1 MLLVKG
7 RREGSLIAPHPAPYG
22 RKAVLPMRRIIV
34 LVTTMALTV
43 LVASGVA
50 LAVNK
55 IGTNDPDTLR
65 GTNGADNLL
74 GNGANDVLYA
84 LAGRDNLLGG
94 EGKDWLMGGNKR
106 RPFGA
111 EGDKNMVGGAGNDG
125 VLGGIGS
132 DNTLGGSGNDF
143 LNGDIGSDRA
153 VGGEGRDLIEGSTGS
168 DGLLGQGGGDWL
180 VDGNFYDA
188 SKDDVLSGG
197 EGDDILFAYH
207 VPAVRDIVSCGS
219 GFDRLMADR
228 KDVVAPDCEKVLLV
242 HGSRAEVMK
251 QDEAFLESLP
261 PAERR
266 FFDCQNHCQNFFEE
280 QLAPF
285 PGE

>member
-1 MLLVKG
+1 
-7 RREGSLIAPHPAPYG
+7 
-22 RKAVLPMRRIIV
+22 MRRII
-34 LVTTMALTV
+34 LLISTMALTV

-84 LAGRDNLLGG
+84 LGGRDNLLGG
-94 EGKDWLMGGNKR
+94 EGKDWLLGGNER

-111 EGDKNMVGGAGNDG
+111 EGDKNMVGGPGNDG
-125 VLGGIGS
+125 LLGGIGS

-153 VGGEGRDLIEGSTGS
+153 VGGQGRDLIEGWTGS
-168 DGLLGQGGGDWL
+168 DRMLGQGGGDL
-180 VDGNFYDA
+180 LIDGAIDES
-188 SKDDVLSGG
+188 SKHDVLSGG
-197 EGDDILFAYH
+197 EGDDIFLAEN
-207 VPAVRDIVSCGS
+207 VPAVKDIVWCGS
-219 GFDRLMADR
+219 GFDRVVADS
-228 KDVVAPDCEKVLLV
+228 KDVVADDCEKVRLV
-242 HGSRAEVMK
+242 HGSRAEVLK
-251 QDEAFLESLP
+251 QEEAFLESLP
-261 PAERR
+261 QAVRR
-266 FFDCQNHCQNFFEE
+266 FFDCQNDCENFFEE

-285 PGE
+285 PGG